1 MAKIDRIFVS
11 TSWEI
16 ASPLVRVKALDR
28 LPSDHNPLVLD
39 SGNNMSFGKKCFRF
53 EKWWLEK
60 ESFLDLVKKV
70 WNTPCEEKNSL
81 DVWQFRIRLFRKMVR
96 GWAANEVA
104 AMNKEKVELSLE
116 YNFLDSEAELRMLS
130 EDEHKRLDHIA
141 KELDKIWGLEE
152 IKARQRSRDRDI
164 LEGDRNTA
172 YFQDQANSR
181 SRKKVES
188 LLGPNGLAQDQA
200 GIMKI
205 ALDFY
210 KDLFAREDRRNFCL
224 DNNFWELV
232 DKVSEEENLELTAPF
247 TEDEIREV
255 VFSCYAEGAPGLDGI
270 SFLFYQSSG
279 I

>member
-39 SGNNMSFGKKCFRF
+39 SRNNMSFGKKCFRF

-172 YFQDQANSR
+172 YFQAIANSR

-200 GIMKI
+200 GMMKI

-210 KDLFAREDRRNFCL
+210 KDLFARVDRRNFCL
-224 DNNFWELV
+224 DN
-232 DKVSEEENLELTAPF
+232 VSF
-247 TEDEIREV
+247 HR
-255 VFSCYAEGAPGLDGI
+255 G
-270 SFLFYQSSG
+270 
-279 I
+279 

>member
-1 MAKIDRIFVS
+1 M
-11 TSWEI
+11 E
-16 ASPLVRVKALDR
+16 
-28 LPSDHNPLVLD
+28 
-39 SGNNMSFGKKCFRF
+39 KKCFRF

-60 ESFLDLVKKV
+60 ESFHDLVKKV

-104 AMNKEKVELSLE
+104 AMNKEKVELYLE

-172 YFQDQANSR
+172 YFQAIANSR

-200 GIMKI
+200 GMMKI

-210 KDLFAREDRRNFCL
+210 KDLFARVDRRNFCL
-224 DNNFWELV
+224 DN
-232 DKVSEEENLELTAPF
+232 VSF
-247 TEDEIREV
+247 HR
-255 VFSCYAEGAPGLDGI
+255 G
-270 SFLFYQSSG
+270 
-279 I
+279 